1 MNSLSETTV
10 IFLVFEVRT
19 EKEKQQV
26 KIIDSL
32 LKIKLAYLDML
43 TNRLF

>member
-1 MNSLSETTV
+1 MNSLSETKV
-10 IFLVFEVRT
+10 IFLGFEVRT
-19 EKEKQQV
+19 EKEKQQI

-32 LKIKLAYLDML
+32 IKLKFAYLDML